1 MVRLMESEGE
11 DSVRKLA
18 LIYVNRLSDWLFV
31 LGRWVSFSLG
41 NDETIWK
48 PLAKREQVEGV
59 VDIIK
64 KFNSNDDDFS
74 MID

>member
-1 MVRLMESEGE
+1 
-11 DSVRKLA
+11 
-18 LIYVNRLSDWLFV
+18 

-48 PLAKREQVEGV
+48 PLANREQAEGV
-59 VDIIK
+59 VDLIK